1 MFLKGFLLLIF
12 KISYVCIVFF
22 QIMNNATWMKTLLK
36 GGKDPNIWEMNLI
49 GTHHSAI
56 LWNTLDTSDSIESRF
71 GKYKVYATLF
81 PFIICSW
88 TACQDYT
95 VFEQLEMG
103 VRYLSLSLSF
113 TNNAFYVTHSFRG
126 PLLTTVLDQISKFYD
141 KYGTSEVILLRAMA
155 DPENKKTLHG
165 KETELMQVFKNHKV
179 SKYYTNHTS
188 QRLFLKLS
196 EYGNRPLIPLF
207 DYEIQRGNVGHPNYY
222 FRKWYNANT
231 NKKLFE
237 RMETGFNFVKNQNIS
252 DISVLQSIL
261 TPDTSEIIRGVI
273 FWIYFIV
280 LAICITGISIIF
292 SVKHDQ
298 LNPFSTFLRT
308 HVASTVFLSIFA
320 FIILGFSIA
329 MIVLRPAIN
338 IKRLSINTKNEFL
351 QKSKGRPYNVALVDF
366 VNPDFVQKVIALNNK
381 EESTEIQLSVPSK
394 PSTAVK

>member
-1 MFLKGFLLLIF
+1 M
-12 KISYVCIVFF
+12 
-22 QIMNNATWMKTLLK
+22 NATWMKTLLE
-36 GGKDPNIWEMNLI
+36 GGKDPNIWEMNLV

-56 LWNTLDTSDSIESRF
+56 LWNDLDTSDSIESQF
-71 GKYKVYATLF
+71 GKYKIATTLF
-81 PFIICSW
+81 PFIIRSW

-103 VRYLSLSLSF
+103 VRYLSLDLSF

-126 PLLTTVLDQISKFYD
+126 PLLTTVLNQIAKFYD

-155 DPENKKTLHG
+155 DSENEKTLHG
-165 KETELMQVFKNHKV
+165 REAELMQVFKNHKV
-179 SKYYTNHTS
+179 SKYYTNHTN

-196 EYGNRPLIPLF
+196 EYGDQPLIPLF
-207 DYEIQRGNVGHPNYY
+207 DYKIQRGNVGHPNYY

-261 TPDTSEIIRGVI
+261 TPDTSEIISGVI
-273 FWIYFIV
+273 LWIYFIV
-280 LAICITGISIIF
+280 LAICITGIAIIF

-320 FIILGFSIA
+320 FIILAFSIA

-351 QKSKGRPYNVALVDF
+351 QKSKGRPYNVVLVDF
-366 VNPDFVQKVIALNNK
+366 VNPDFVQKVIALNDK
-381 EESTEIQLSVPSK
+381 EESVEIQLSVPSK